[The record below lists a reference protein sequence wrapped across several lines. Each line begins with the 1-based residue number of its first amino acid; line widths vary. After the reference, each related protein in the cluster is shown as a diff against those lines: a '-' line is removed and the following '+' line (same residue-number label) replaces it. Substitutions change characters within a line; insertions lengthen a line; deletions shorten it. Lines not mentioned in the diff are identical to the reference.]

1 MTKCAGCR
9 VRHLNCDTQSICIEC
24 KKSDRECVRLNV
36 RFRHLVCPS
45 QSITRTDYGK
55 YEFFFDREQTWV
67 DTKGRLEFVCGSD
80 GSADPWPTNKLEP
93 ILCDA
98 VGLSAESR
106 PALVE
111 LLPST
116 FVLESTSHTLP
127 VQASIR
133 DDDQSDYL
141 EALEKLPHDP
151 PSSVTYENT
160 SEIPAALSKEQPG
173 EKLPSDTSVSY
184 SEMGLSTPEPA
195 WSLNSLQEGK
205 LLQHF
210 VTHLAPWV
218 CANVFLMS

>member
-1 MTKCAGCR
+1 MCRLQSAASKLRYTIDLHRMQEERSR
-9 VRHLNCDTQSICIEC
+9 VRSPQ
-24 KKSDRECVRLNV
+24 
-36 RFRHLVCPS
+36 CPLPAS
-45 QSITRTDYGK
+45 RVSFTNITRTDYGK

-67 DTKGRLEFVCGSD
+67 DTNGRLEFVCGSD
-80 GSADPWPTNKLEP
+80 GSADPWPTNELEP
-93 ILCDA
+93 SVCDA

-106 PALVE
+106 SALVE

-133 DDDQSDYL
+133 DNDQSDYL
-141 EALEKLPHDP
+141 EALEKMPHDP
-151 PSSVTYENT
+151 PSSVTYEGT
-160 SEIPAALSKEQPG
+160 SETPAHSSKEQPG

-184 SEMGLSTPEPA
+184 SEMVLSTPEPA
-195 WSLNSLQEGK
+195 WPLNSLQEGK

-218 CANVFLMS
+218 CTNVFLTS